1 MKHLLLSII
10 LINLISCSE
19 MNQTPTKIAP
29 ISKERIA
36 NAVIYEANIRQY
48 SPQGSFEAFTADLP
62 KIKELGVDIIW
73 LMPIYPISTTKSKG
87 SLGSYY
93 AVSDYQKVNPE
104 FGDLDDVKTLID
116 SAHKLDMYVILDWV
130 PNHTGWDHV
139 WLQQHPEWY
148 TKDEQGNPTHP
159 IGTDWT
165 DTADLNYDNH
175 DMRAQMLEDLKY
187 WIKEVGIDGYR
198 CDMAGMVPTDFWEHT
213 IPELRALKPIFMLA
227 EAWEPHLIQAGFNM
241 VYGWE
246 THHLSNDISNGHKPI
261 DDFRRRMEDVKH
273 QYAPEAILMNFTSN
287 HDENSWNGSAP
298 ERLNDALELAAALM
312 YTVAGMPLIY
322 SGQEYDLDRRLLFFE
337 KDSIDRSKGRMFEVY
352 KQLGQLKK
360 STKAL
365 DTGVDAASYQNLNN
379 SASDKILS
387 FVRQKD
393 EDQLVYMGNFS
404 NEAVSFSV
412 DYTGI
417 LIDFYTG
424 KQVDLTQE
432 LVLAPK
438 AYLILL
444 NN

>member
-1 MKHLLLSII
+1 
-10 LINLISCSE
+10 

-148 TKDEQGNPTHP
+148 TKDEQGKPTHP

>member
-148 TKDEQGNPTHP
+148 TKDEQGKPTHP

-337 KDSIDRSKGRMFEVY
+337 KDSIDRTKGRMFEVY

>member
-19 MNQTPTKIAP
+19 MNQTPTKLAP

-337 KDSIDRSKGRMFEVY
+337 KDSIDRTKGRMFEVY

>member
-1 MKHLLLSII
+1 
-10 LINLISCSE
+10 

-159 IGTDWT
+159 IATDWT

-227 EAWEPHLIQAGFNM
+227 EAWEPHLIQAGFDM

-337 KDSIDRSKGRMFEVY
+337 KDSIDRTKGRMFEVY

-417 LIDFYTG
+417 LIDFHTG

>member
-116 SAHKLDMYVILDWV
+116 SAHKLEMYVILDWV

-148 TKDEQGNPTHP
+148 TKDEQGKPTHP

-337 KDSIDRSKGRMFEVY
+337 KDSIDHTKGRMFEVY

>member
-417 LIDFYTG
+417 LIDFHTG

>member
-261 DDFRRRMEDVKH
+261 DDFRRRMEAVKH

-337 KDSIDRSKGRMFEVY
+337 KDSIDRTKGRMFEVY

>member
-337 KDSIDRSKGRMFEVY
+337 KDSIDRTKGRMFEVY

>member
-246 THHLSNDISNGHKPI
+246 THHLSNDIANGHKPI
-261 DDFRRRMEDVKH
+261 DDFRRRMEAVKH

-337 KDSIDRSKGRMFEVY
+337 KDSIDRTKGRMFEVY

-417 LIDFYTG
+417 LIDFHTG

>member
-1 MKHLLLSII
+1 
-10 LINLISCSE
+10 

-213 IPELRALKPIFMLA
+213 IPELRALKPVFMLA

-337 KDSIDRSKGRMFEVY
+337 KDSIDRTKGRMFEVY

-404 NEAVSFSV
+404 NETVSFSV

>member
-1 MKHLLLSII
+1 
-10 LINLISCSE
+10 

-337 KDSIDRSKGRMFEVY
+337 KDSIDRTKGRMFEVY